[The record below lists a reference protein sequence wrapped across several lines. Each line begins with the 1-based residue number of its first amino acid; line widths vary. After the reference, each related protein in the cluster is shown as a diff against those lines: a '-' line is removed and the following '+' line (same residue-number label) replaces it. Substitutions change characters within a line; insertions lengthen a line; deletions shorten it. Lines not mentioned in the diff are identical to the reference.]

1 MFNLKRRERIV
12 RTNYIEFDAN
22 KCQACWDCLSACK
35 NNVIGKIDVF
45 FHKHARIVKPNMCKG
60 CMKCVK
66 ACSHTAFTPLL
77 K

>member
-1 MFNLKRRERIV
+1 MLNLKRRERIV
-12 RTNYIEFDAN
+12 RTKFIEFDAG
-22 KCQACWDCLSACK
+22 KCDACWECIPACN
-35 NNVIGKIDVF
+35 NNVIGKVDLF

-66 ACSHTAFTPLL
+66 TCANAAFASL